1 MSRHVLV
8 TGASRGIG
16 AAIANYFVEEGDH
29 VVALS
34 RSGGAPD
41 GCELSLAVD
50 VSDSSAV
57 NEAVKRAIEDFGP
70 VEVAVINAGVT
81 RDGLALRMSDEQW
94 REVMATDLDGAFYC
108 ARATM
113 GSMVRARRGS
123 IIFIGSVSGF
133 MGVPG
138 QANYAA
144 AKAGLVGLARALAK
158 EVATRSITVNV
169 VAPGLI
175 ETDMTNDLGSAKDQ
189 MAAIIP
195 MGRIG
200 QPSDIAGVV
209 GFLASNHARYVTGA
223 VLCADGGLSLG
234 H

>member
-16 AAIANYFVEEGDH
+16 AAIANYFIEEGDH

-34 RSGGAPD
+34 RSGSAPD
-41 GCELSLAVD
+41 GCALSLAVD
-50 VSDSSAV
+50 VSDSHAV
-57 NEAVKRAIEDFGP
+57 NEAVKKAIENFGP
-70 VEVAVINAGVT
+70 VEVAVVNAGVT

-94 REVMATDLDGAFYC
+94 RDVMATDLDGAFFC

-113 GSMVRARRGS
+113 ASMVRARKGS

-175 ETDMTNDLGSAKDQ
+175 ETDMTSDLGSAKDQ
-189 MAAIIP
+189 MASMIP

-209 GFLASNHARYVTGA
+209 GFLASNHARYITGA

>member
-16 AAIANYFVEEGDH
+16 AAIANYFIEEGDH

-34 RSGGAPD
+34 RSASAPD
-41 GCELSLAVD
+41 GCALSLAVD
-50 VSDSSAV
+50 VSDSHAV
-57 NEAVKRAIEDFGP
+57 NEAVKKAIENFGP
-70 VEVAVINAGVT
+70 VEVAVVNAGVT

-94 REVMATDLDGAFYC
+94 RDVMATDLDGAFFC
-108 ARATM
+108 ARATLA
-113 GSMVRARRGS
+113 SMVRARKGS

-175 ETDMTNDLGSAKDQ
+175 ETDMTSDLGSAKDQ
-189 MAAIIP
+189 MASMIP

-209 GFLASNHARYVTGA
+209 GFLASNHARYITGA